1 MLMPPFAGTLSSGLH
16 EFLCRSGAANPKGR
30 HEMANIDWHIIGT
43 FTPEGKILISGF
55 SFGGDKLFDSPLDL
69 DETIEALAASHEIPP
84 NLLLSAA
91 GRKELTQLAGLL
103 SKAGSDVKEKLR
115 DDATKSAQVERRNSD
130 SKM

>member
-1 MLMPPFAGTLSSGLH
+1 
-16 EFLCRSGAANPKGR
+16 
-30 HEMANIDWHIIGT
+30 MANIDWHIIGT